1 MHQREINLLREY
13 LSENKITKL
22 YRDSDRSIQLEMRA
36 TILPKLTSIL
46 HGLHQQH
53 FSFGSVAAMAK
64 RWLYSQL
71 IDPFL
76 WPDECTE
83 LLVAALYLKQDPTL
97 QPQAGFLRFL
107 HYLANTD
114 WSKELVLLNF
124 NEEIP
129 DEKVEELEKQF
140 IDRRDNFPPL
150 AIVTSCDADKFGLL
164 AKAAPTQ
171 EVLNRVVML
180 AKVVITQ
187 IEENFSLVRSKVHVR
202 RQITKQQSN
211 TQQKFIL
218 LDLLP
223 TLLHRVRPDHQV
235 EHPPATVRRYNPRRQ
250 LHTGTAYERERRR
263 RARINPGLQPGRMLS
278 GGAARRL
285 PQVRPLLLRPLRGRS
300 DCGAL
305 ETGRDRGEAVY
316 GRVGLTGCVIG
327 MLLKII
333 WFCFL
338 QISNVSGRII
348 SGKDVLQLNK
358 EALVRDFEIVGKGLV
373 ASIERNN

>member
-1 MHQREINLLREY
+1 
-13 LSENKITKL
+13 
-22 YRDSDRSIQLEMRA
+22 
-36 TILPKLTSIL
+36 
-46 HGLHQQH
+46 
-53 FSFGSVAAMAK
+53 MAK

-83 LLVAALYLKQDPTL
+83 LLVAALYLKQNPTL

-180 AKVVITQ
+180 AKAVIKQ

-202 RQITKQQSN
+202 HQITKQNNKQSTRLN
-211 TQQKFIL
+211 LPSPDI
-218 LDLLP
+218 LP
-223 TLLHRVRPDHQV
+223 TLLHRVRPDYKFA
-235 EHPPATVRRYNPRRQ
+235 HPSTTSRWDNRRCQ
-250 LHTGTAYERERRR
+250 LHPGTAHDER
-263 RARINPGLQPGRMLS
+263 
-278 GGAARRL
+278 
-285 PQVRPLLLRPLRGRS
+285 
-300 DCGAL
+300 
-305 ETGRDRGEAVY
+305 
-316 GRVGLTGCVIG
+316 
-327 MLLKII
+327 
-333 WFCFL
+333 
-338 QISNVSGRII
+338 
-348 SGKDVLQLNK
+348 
-358 EALVRDFEIVGKGLV
+358 
-373 ASIERNN
+373 